1 MNIRRMLLSLL
12 APTSAII
19 FALIVASLALLAVGR
34 NPIDAFSAMW
44 DFATTTTSVA
54 SIINRA
60 IPLFI
65 AAVAVAI
72 GFQMGLFNI
81 GVEGQYLI
89 AALFAGWVGGN
100 IGLWQPLHIA
110 IVILVA
116 VIVGAVWAG
125 IAGFLKIT
133 RGVHEVISTIML
145 NFIAFSVIAY
155 FLSNWFRDEPG
166 ALNLKT
172 AEFAESG
179 RIPDLN
185 WIFTVFGFDE
195 PGGIALQGFLVVA
208 IAIGIFYY
216 MLVKRTRF
224 GFELRASGMNPGAAR
239 LSGVAPKKMVLTTML
254 ISGGV
259 AGMVGLSTMFG
270 NLYSYTQDFPR
281 NFGFTGI
288 AVALLGRNSAVG
300 MALGALLFGFMER
313 SALILDLEDTPKE
326 VVQIMQGVVVLA
338 VVVAYEVVNRMIERR
353 EVKAAADATR
363 SMDIDGVGEEVAI

>member
-1 MNIRRMLLSLL
+1 MNIRKMLLSLL
-12 APTSAII
+12 APASAII
-19 FALIVASLALLAVGR
+19 FALIVASIALLAVGR
-34 NPIDAFSAMW
+34 NPIEAFSSMW
-44 DFATTTTSVA
+44 DFATTSTSVA

-60 IPLFI
+60 IPLYV
-65 AAVAVAI
+65 AAVAVAV

-81 GVEGQYLI
+81 GVEGQYLL

-110 IVILVA
+110 VVILVA
-116 VIVGAVWAG
+116 VFVGAIWAG

-155 FLSNWFRDEPG
+155 LLSNWFRDDPTS
-166 ALNLKT
+166 LNLKT
-172 AEFAESG
+172 PTFPESG
-179 RIPDLN
+179 QIPDLN
-185 WIFTVFGFDE
+185 WLFTMFGFSE
-195 PGGIALQGFLVVA
+195 PGGIALQGFLFVA
-208 IAIGIFYY
+208 IGIGIFYY
-216 MLVKRTRF
+216 LLVKRTRF

-239 LSGVAPKKMVLTTML
+239 LSGVAPKRMILTTML

-270 NLYSYTQDFPR
+270 NMHSYTQDFPR

-363 SMDIDGVGEEVAI
+363 SMDSEGVGEEVSA

>member
-1 MNIRRMLLSLL
+1 MNTRKMLLSLL
-12 APTSAII
+12 APASAII
-19 FALIVASLALLAVGR
+19 FALIVASIALLAVGR
-34 NPIDAFSAMW
+34 NPIDAFSSMW
-44 DFATTTTSVA
+44 EFAATSTSVA

-60 IPLFI
+60 IPLYV
-65 AAVAVAI
+65 AAVAVAV

-81 GVEGQYLI
+81 GVEGQYLL

-110 IVILVA
+110 VVILVA
-116 VIVGAVWAG
+116 VLVGAIWAG

-155 FLSNWFRDEPG
+155 LLSNWFRDDPTS
-166 ALNLKT
+166 LNLKT
-172 AEFAESG
+172 RTFPESG
-179 RIPDLN
+179 QIPDLN
-185 WIFTVFGFDE
+185 WLFTMFGFSE
-195 PGGIALQGFLVVA
+195 PGGIALQGFLFVA
-208 IAIGIFYY
+208 IGIGIFYY
-216 MLVKRTRF
+216 LLVKRTRF
-224 GFELRASGMNPGAAR
+224 GFELRASGLNPGAAR
-239 LSGVAPKKMVLTTML
+239 LSGVAPKRMVLTTMM

-270 NLYSYTQDFPR
+270 NMHSYTQDFPR

-363 SMDIDGVGEEVAI
+363 STDVNGVGEEVSA

>member
-1 MNIRRMLLSLL
+1 MNIRKILLSLL
-12 APTSAII
+12 APASALV
-19 FALIVASLALLAVGR
+19 FALIVASLALWAVGR
-34 NPIDAFSAMW
+34 NPFDAFGSMW
-44 DFATTTTSVA
+44 DFATTSTSVA

-60 IPLFI
+60 IPLYI
-65 AAVAVAI
+65 SAVAVAV

-100 IGLWQPLHIA
+100 IGLWQPLHITV
-110 IVILVA
+110 VILVA
-116 VIVGAVWAG
+116 ILVGAIWAG

-155 FLSNWFRDEPG
+155 FLLNWFRDDPTS
-166 ALNLKT
+166 LNLKT
-172 AEFAESG
+172 PVFPESG

-185 WIFTVFGFDE
+185 WLFTALGFTE
-195 PGGIALQGFLVVA
+195 PKGIALQGFLIV
-208 IAIGIFYY
+208 AIGIGVFYY
-216 MLVKRTRF
+216 LLVKRTRF

-239 LSGVAPKKMVLTTML
+239 LSGVAPKRMVLTTML
-254 ISGGV
+254 ISGGI

-338 VVVAYEVVNRMIERR
+338 VVIAYEVVNRMIERR
-353 EVKAAADATR
+353 EVKAAAEATR
-363 SMDIDGVGEEVAI
+363 SLEAREEVAA